1 MSLGAQGMIVSNRNN
16 LKLRNTY
23 RKPRILGAAQK
34 VDTRYSND
42 IIPKAELSSARMI
55 KVQRIRQNRTIAY
68 LGFIGLSII
77 IVYLIIS
84 ALLF

>member
-16 LKLRNTY
+16 LKLRKIH
-23 RKPRILGAAQK
+23 RKPKILGAAQK

-42 IIPKAELSSARMI
+42 IIPKAELSSARMK

-68 LGFIGLSII
+68 SVIIGLTII

-84 ALLF
+84 AILF

>member
-1 MSLGAQGMIVSNRNN
+1 MIVSNRNN

-42 IIPKAELSSARMI
+42 INPKVELSFAGLK

-68 LGFIGLSII
+68 SVAIGISIFIA
-77 IVYLIIS
+77 YLIMMAI
-84 ALLF
+84 LF

>member
-42 IIPKAELSSARMI
+42 INPKVELSSTRMI

-68 LGFIGLSII
+68 SVIIGLTII
-77 IVYLIIS
+77 TVYLIIR
-84 ALLF
+84 AFLF